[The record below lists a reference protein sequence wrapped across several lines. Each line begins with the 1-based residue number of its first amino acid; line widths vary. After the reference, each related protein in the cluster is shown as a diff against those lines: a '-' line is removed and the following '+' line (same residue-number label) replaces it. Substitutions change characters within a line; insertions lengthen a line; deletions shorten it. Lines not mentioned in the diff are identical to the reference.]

1 VGCNSNK
8 GNIIKEIKVGL
19 HKDNELKIQLD
30 VITNSKAEVYVEYWA
45 DSDKSTDA
53 KIMSPISKNATSHS
67 FVLCNI
73 IPKTKYSYQVI
84 TVTGGVKNASN
95 IYSFNSPVLPLWM
108 EDQFKASTDSQHI
121 IPDDFKNG
129 FMLLNKRYSPGV
141 AYMVDYMGRI
151 RWYHMVGSN
160 QGFKVLHFTKDK
172 TILSILGTNDEP
184 TSYGSQ
190 IMEINLL
197 GDTVLYLKKG
207 QGDFNETIH
216 HEILRDD
223 KNELVTISVD
233 KKIVDLRSIGG
244 NEKDTI
250 KGDGIL
256 IMDKNGKQI
265 WKWSV
270 FDVLDPLKDPHILKN
285 KRDWLH
291 ANSLNYDLDS
301 NFIISFYNLGQ
312 IWKVD
317 AHTGKVIWKIGKGG
331 TIALPADCYFD
342 QSHDAHLDPHG
353 NLMFFDN
360 GVDKRQSE
368 VFALK
373 INEVEKTGTAVLH
386 FKLPKEIFNGR
397 MGSAY
402 MVNET
407 SILCCCSKRHIVVLT
422 DRKGVLLWTMETA
435 IPSYRAEFIKK
446 DQLFPWLKP

>member
-1 VGCNSNK
+1 MGCYNNK
-8 GNIIKEIKVGL
+8 GNIVKEIKVGL
-19 HKDNELKIQLD
+19 HNDNELKIQLD
-30 VITNSKAEVYVEYWA
+30 VITNSKSDVYAEYWP
-45 DSDKSTDA
+45 DSSGMGA
-53 KIMSPISKNATSHS
+53 KIVSPVSKNALSHS
-67 FVLCNI
+67 LLLCNI
-73 IPKTKYSYQVI
+73 IPQTKYSYHLI
-84 TVTGGVKNASN
+84 TIEDGVKNIGK
-95 IYSFNSPVLPLWM
+95 IYSFISPALPLWIQ
-108 EDQFKASTDSQHI
+108 DQFKASADSQHV
-121 IPDDFKNG
+121 IPGDFKNG
-129 FMLLNKRYSPGV
+129 FMLLNKRYAPGV
-141 AYMVDYMGRI
+141 AYIVDYMGRV
-151 RWYHMVGSN
+151 RWYHMVGSGE
-160 QGFKVLHFTKDK
+160 GFKVVHFTKDN

-223 KNELVTISVD
+223 KNELVTLCVE
-233 KKIVDLRSIGG
+233 KKIMDLRSIGG

-250 KGDGIL
+250 NGDGIL

-265 WKWSV
+265 WKWNV
-270 FDVLDPLKDPHILKN
+270 FDVLDPLNDPHILKN
-285 KRDWLH
+285 KKDWVH
-291 ANSLNYDLDS
+291 ANSLNYDIDS

-317 AHTGKVIWKIGKGG
+317 AHTGKVIWKVGKGG

-342 QSHDAHLDPHG
+342 QSHDAHLNTHG

-368 VFALK
+368 VFALQL
-373 INEVEKTGTAVLH
+373 NEKEKTGIASLH

-402 MVNET
+402 MVNDT
-407 SILCCCSKRHIVVLT
+407 SILCCCSKRHIVVLS
-422 DRKGVLLWTMETA
+422 DRNGVLLWTMETA
-435 IPSYRAEFIKK
+435 MPSYRTEFLKK
-446 DQLFPWLKP
+446 EQVAPWLKP